1 MLIMFIPNLSSI
13 RQNDKGREMLII
25 FAFGVISV
33 ECIQIN
39 EIQEYWQYTG
49 APGWLIG

>member
-1 MLIMFIPNLSSI
+1 MLIF
-13 RQNDKGREMLII
+13 

-39 EIQEYWQYTG
+39 EIQEYCRYKQEMYYHF
-49 APGWLIG
+49 AHLVIINHDK